1 MALDLSHAGL
11 QPHPPIIPGYI
22 LGIHHLSSLRMRG
35 FQSLVVP
42 LAFPLRLVPSVAHSR
57 ALSVLLNQVMAEAL
71 RDGEL
76 DFLVGRRVGI
86 EVDDIGVRYCLGVSG
101 GRIRGYG
108 KDSAPDAT
116 VAGGVG
122 DFLLLAARR
131 EDADTLFFQR
141 RLRMSGDTELGLYL
155 KNFLD
160 AFEPPARWAPL
171 VRALDRVAGLRLPGR

>member
-1 MALDLSHAGL
+1 MGSW
-11 QPHPPIIPGYI
+11 I
-22 LGIHHLSSLRMRG
+22 SSWVGVSGSR
-35 FQSLVVP
+35 STTSASVIALVV
-42 LAFPLRLVPSVAHSR
+42 
-57 ALSVLLNQVMAEAL
+57 
-71 RDGEL
+71 G
-76 DFLVGRRVGI
+76 
-86 EVDDIGVRYCLGVSG
+86 G

-108 KDSAPDAT
+108 KDFAPDAT

-171 VRALDRVAGLRLPGR
+171 RGHSIAWRLRFPGR